1 MLKLVCCFLSL
12 LSILVGSSFS
22 QAETPT
28 RLAAKI
34 EAVIDGPD
42 YKESRWGILVVDSQ
56 TGETLYAR
64 DADRLYSPASTT
76 KLYSGSTALAALGP
90 DYRFETPVYRRGE
103 VTNGKLEGDLI
114 FVAQGDL
121 TLGGRTDVHGRMTYR
136 NYDHIYVGL
145 FPKVELTDT
154 DPLAGLKDLAHQVA
168 ATGIRQV
175 EGDVLIDD
183 RLFDKAEGSGS
194 GPRLVTPIVVN
205 DNVLDFVTIP
215 GKKPGDLAQV
225 TVRPDVSFLH
235 IDSHVETV
243 ADNEKPLIQIN
254 RTAPNQFVAD
264 GRIPVKARSSVL
276 ILPVEDPTAFARALF
291 IEMLKREGVSV
302 KTGANDLPSGW
313 TARLPDWKSYG
324 QLPQVARFSSP
335 PFSELLK
342 VTLKVSHNLYASTF
356 PLLVAVKEGKRTL
369 ADGLLHQG
377 RFLADLGLEVKSIS
391 FAGGAG
397 GNAADAATPQ
407 ATVQL
412 LRALAKR
419 PDFQTFK
426 EALPILGVD
435 GTLVE
440 SVPANSPIRG
450 KVWAKTG
457 TEIHR
462 DFMNDRFLLRTKALA
477 GYLTTAHG
485 RELTLAMFVNNV
497 PLPKNVTSSREGETM
512 GKLCEIIYRE
522 VP

>member
-1 MLKLVCCFLSL
+1 MKSL
-12 LSILVGSSFS
+12 
-22 QAETPT
+22 
-28 RLAAKI
+28 
-34 EAVIDGPD
+34 
-42 YKESRWGILVVDSQ
+42 
-56 TGETLYAR
+56 
-64 DADRLYSPASTT
+64 
-76 KLYSGSTALAALGP
+76 
-90 DYRFETPVYRRGE
+90 
-103 VTNGKLEGDLI
+103 
-114 FVAQGDL
+114 
-121 TLGGRTDVHGRMTYR
+121 
-136 NYDHIYVGL
+136 
-145 FPKVELTDT
+145 
-154 DPLAGLKDLAHQVA
+154 
-168 ATGIRQV
+168 
-175 EGDVLIDD
+175 
-183 RLFDKAEGSGS
+183 
-194 GPRLVTPIVVN
+194 
-205 DNVLDFVTIP
+205 
-215 GKKPGDLAQV
+215 
-225 TVRPDVSFLH
+225 
-235 IDSHVETV
+235 
-243 ADNEKPLIQIN
+243 
-254 RTAPNQFVAD
+254 
-264 GRIPVKARSSVL
+264 
-276 ILPVEDPTAFARALF
+276 
-291 IEMLKREGVSV
+291 
-302 KTGANDLPSGW
+302 
-313 TARLPDWKSYG
+313 
-324 QLPQVARFSSP
+324 
-335 PFSELLK
+335 
-342 VTLKVSHNLYASTF
+342 
-356 PLLVAVKEGKRTL
+356 
-369 ADGLLHQG
+369 
-377 RFLADLGLEVKSIS
+377 S